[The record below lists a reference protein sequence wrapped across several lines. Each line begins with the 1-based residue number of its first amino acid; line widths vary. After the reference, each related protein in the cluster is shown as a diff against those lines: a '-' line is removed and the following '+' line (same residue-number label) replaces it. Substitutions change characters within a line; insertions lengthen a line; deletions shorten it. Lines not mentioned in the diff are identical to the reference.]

1 MIIETYNIPLRMS
14 DEAGRRWLALLEA
27 GRDAY
32 NVAAGIVMGLPSLSL
47 KTVHNACYDRIRAE
61 FPLLS
66 SQMAVKCEQ
75 AALSNVKT
83 IRSNKHKDA
92 KVPERNSLVM
102 VLDRRLY
109 GLMTTEGI
117 TLSGIVPNKRVLV
130 PFDLFPKAYQMLS
143 DYKACDPTIFY
154 RDGRFYLSV
163 PFEVPERP
171 VTTDTCIGIDM
182 GERQFFV
189 TSEGKSFD
197 DHQYLGERRRIRHN
211 KRALQSKGTKSA
223 RRHLRKLRRR
233 EANMSK
239 DMCYRAAKALIG
251 STDAGILVFED
262 LSKIKTKTSKSE
274 EGHNRKR
281 HNNAFGQVPL
291 REFRRI
297 VEYKAPLAG
306 KRVETVSPT
315 YTSQTDSRTGKKDG
329 ERRGRRFYCSDGTVL
344 DADWNAAINIGRKSK
359 HPVSS
364 SLPKDGSIEPLSGR
378 HLSVCQSWRRA

>member
-1 MIIETYNIPLRMS
+1 MS
-14 DEAGRRWLALLEA
+14 DEASERWRALLETA
-27 GRDAY
+27 RDAY
-32 NVAAGIVMGLPSLSL
+32 NEAAGIVMGLVSLSL
-47 KTVHNACYDRIRAE
+47 KTVHNACYDRLRAD

-75 AALSNVKT
+75 AALSAVKS
-83 IRSNKHKDA
+83 IRSNKHKGA
-92 KVPERNSLVM
+92 KTPERKSLTM
-102 VLDRRLY
+102 VLDKRLY

-130 PFDLFPKAYQMLS
+130 PFDLFPKAAQMLA
-143 DYKACDPTIFY
+143 DYKACDPTMFY

-171 VTTDTCIGIDM
+171 VTNDTCIGVDM

-189 TSEGKSFD
+189 TSEGKAFD
-197 DHQYLGERRRIRHN
+197 DHRYLAERRKVRYN

-223 RRHLRKLRRR
+223 KRRLKKARRH

-239 DMCYRAAKALIG
+239 DMCYRAAKALIE
-251 STDAGILVFED
+251 STDAGVLVFED
-262 LSKIKTKTSKSE
+262 LSKIKQKTAKNK
-274 EGHNRKR
+274 EGYTRKR

-315 YTSQTDSRTGKKDG
+315 YTSQTDSRTGKKNG
-329 ERRGRRFYCSDGTVL
+329 ERRGRRFYASDGVVL
-344 DADWNAAINIGRKSK
+344 DADWNAAINIGQRSK

-364 SLPKDGSIEPLSGR
+364 SLPMDGSIVPLSGR
-378 HLSVCQSWRRA
+378 RVSVRQSRGRA